1 MWTKFSGSRGHAPWS
16 GTAGWSWGPGLEGG
30 AFNQPRDHQAEVP
43 PAAFRF
49 STFLLALI
57 LPAFSV
63 QPSQRGC
70 RGISCRNHAW
80 PGFCGP

>member
-1 MWTKFSGSRGHAPWS
+1 MDTALRFSRAR
-16 GTAGWSWGPGLEGG
+16 TLERNCRLEPRASVGGG

-43 PAAFRF
+43 PTAFRF

-63 QPSQRGC
+63 QPSQHGC